1 MTIPDIAGVPS
12 TARRSFPWRPLVG
25 AFGIT
30 GLMGVPLGIAWWLLA
45 PKFHFVVRDGGL
57 YGAENNPL
65 DWFGRDGWFIICGVV
80 VGVVAGLISY
90 LRWRRHP
97 FAVLA
102 GVTLGGLLAAYL
114 GMLIGQLLGPPDV
127 PTDLHG
133 IASGTVYAV
142 PLNLLAPAS
151 LLAVAFAAVA
161 TVGVAVAVD
170 GSPDDV
176 S

>member
-1 MTIPDIAGVPS
+1 MTSPDVTDQPA
-12 TARRSFPWRPLVG
+12 TARRSFPWRELIG

-30 GLMGVPLGIAWWLLA
+30 GVMALPLGVAWWLLA

-57 YGAENNPL
+57 YGAADNPL
-65 DWFGRDGWFIICGVV
+65 DWFGRDGWFIVCGAVL
-80 VGVVAGLISY
+80 GVVAGLICY

-97 FAVLA
+97 FAVLT
-102 GVTLGGLLAAYL
+102 GVTSGGLVAAYL
-114 GMLIGQLLGPPDV
+114 GMLIGQLLGPPDI

-133 IASGTVYAV
+133 IASGTVYSV

-151 LLAVAFAAVA
+151 LLCVAFAAVA
-161 TVGVAVAVD
+161 TVGIAVAVD
-170 GSPDDV
+170 SSADDV